1 MMCRPSHEPHDRP
14 ASSEHSKVASGS
26 FEPNWK
32 VAVELTIVPSG
43 PDSMVVSGTTEAV
56 PVTTAKA
63 EKLSTWPQTC
73 EPVLVSVTSC
83 QAPPSWWSSRTG
95 SATPEE
101 ETQTVTGP
109 ENKAVVWMS

>member
-1 MMCRPSHEPHDRP
+1 MTCRPSHEPHDAP
-14 ASSEHSKVASGS
+14 ASSEHSKVACGS

-56 PVTTAKA
+56 PVTTAKT
-63 EKLSTWPQTC
+63 EKLSTSPQTC
-73 EPVLVSVTSC
+73 EPVLLTVTSC
-83 QAPPSWWSSRTG
+83 QAPPSWWSTRTG

-109 ENKAVVWMS
+109 ENRAVVWMS